1 MKELYESGFVN
12 KIFRLDGRVALIFG
26 GHGEL
31 AKAMA
36 SALADQGCSI
46 ALAARSQ
53 EECEI
58 LGAYIRSYFGV
69 EVIALQCDVANEES
83 VRDAVDRTV
92 LTFGG
97 INILLNNAATAWSGK
112 PDEISLSGWNKV
124 LAVNL
129 TGSFLTCRQVAPHMR
144 RRGGG
149 SMINISSSGGFMS
162 YPPDVASIV
171 PYTTSKAAI
180 NHLTRDL
187 AAQWAGDQIRVNAI
201 APGPI
206 ASGITLTSS
215 ESSQKMFRE
224 RILLGRFG
232 RPVEIAGMSVYL
244 ASEASSFVT
253 GQTFRVDGGH
263 TIR

>member
-1 MKELYESGFVN
+1 
-12 KIFRLDGRVALIFG
+12 
-26 GHGEL
+26 
-31 AKAMA
+31 
-36 SALADQGCSI
+36 
-46 ALAARSQ
+46 
-53 EECEI
+53 
-58 LGAYIRSYFGV
+58 
-69 EVIALQCDVANEES
+69 
-83 VRDAVDRTV
+83 
-92 LTFGG
+92 
-97 INILLNNAATAWSGK
+97 
-112 PDEISLSGWNKV
+112 
-124 LAVNL
+124 
-129 TGSFLTCRQVAPHMR
+129 
-144 RRGGG
+144 
-149 SMINISSSGGFMS
+149 MINISSSGGFMS

-206 ASGITLTSS
+206 ASGITLTST

-244 ASEASSFVT
+244 ASDASSFVT

-263 TIR
+263 TIS